1 MLFFNITFAKFVD
14 YCQYMKTKSC
24 LLVDDSEEVILLTKT
39 FFQKLPFI
47 EVHSCST
54 CAEAIRIL
62 AIHHIDLIVL
72 DIHLGAES
80 GLDLL
85 KLYPR
90 LPPVIILSSHP
101 EYAIDTY
108 DIESVV
114 DFVLKPLKE
123 ERFMRAISRALD
135 VKYSDSGIVDRD
147 FAFFKVSRKIVRFD
161 FDNIDYIE
169 AYGVYSK
176 LYEGKRMTLVNESI
190 SALEQILPFKNF
202 RRVHKS
208 FIVNIQ
214 KITGIDHKYFLIDK
228 EQIPIGVSYKSQL
241 TGLFKLFN
249 HAEPDDWQ

>member
-1 MLFFNITFAKFVD
+1 
-14 YCQYMKTKSC
+14 MKSKNC

-39 FFQKLPFI
+39 FFQKLPFV
-47 EVHSCST
+47 EVFSCNTS
-54 CAEAIRIL
+54 ADAIHIL
-62 AIHHIDLIVL
+62 ATHQIDLIVL
-72 DIHLGAES
+72 DIHLGPES
-80 GLDLL
+80 GLDLF
-85 KLYPR
+85 KFVSR

-101 EYAIDTY
+101 QYAIDTY
-108 DIESVV
+108 DIEPVV

-123 ERFMRAISRALD
+123 ERFMRAVSRALD

-176 LYEGKRMTLVNESI
+176 VYQCKRMTLVNESI
-190 SALEQILPFKNF
+190 SALEQILPLKNF

-214 KITGIDHKYFLIDK
+214 KINGIDHKYFLIND
-228 EQIPIGVSYKSQL
+228 EQVPIGVSYKPQL

-249 HAEPDDWQ
+249 HAEADDTE